1 MSIKNYRCGPLETLV
16 SNKEYQESFI
26 WNPGKWHLTRSL
38 EAKYDKHLIPKST
51 ELRSAL
57 TRAGEVLC
65 WAHVGDGGCAEISG
79 AMENLLLFGWIC
91 FIKPFPWQQG
101 NTCKELQLT
110 LWKISPLSRYSKL
123 HSMTHDG
130 FLFWAIC
137 WIINV
142 EQTEGIKAVPKLQR
156 CLMRET
162 ACSQKWRRICKMTG
176 LGYEGVLGKWTNI
189 PHLLFK
195 TFILYLG

>member
-1 MSIKNYRCGPLETLV
+1 MWAIRTIMSIKNYRCGPLETLV
-16 SNKEYQESFI
+16 SNKGYQESSI

-38 EAKYDKHLIPKST
+38 EAEYDKHLSPKFN

-101 NTCKELQLT
+101 NTCKET
-110 LWKISPLSRYSKL
+110 TADTVKNISSLKVLEIAQHDSRWLSL
-123 HSMTHDG
+123 
-130 FLFWAIC
+130 
-137 WIINV
+137 
-142 EQTEGIKAVPKLQR
+142 
-156 CLMRET
+156 
-162 ACSQKWRRICKMTG
+162 
-176 LGYEGVLGKWTNI
+176 LGY
-189 PHLLFK
+189 LLDHK
-195 TFILYLG
+195 CWANRGYKSGS